1 MQDNMQ
7 IEVFIDLHEYLLLL
21 GQWNGGGY
29 LFSINRQDAFAGVWL
44 IKHLKKFEEVE

>member
-1 MQDNMQ
+1 MQ
-7 IEVFIDLHEYLLLL
+7 IEVFGDLSEYLVFL

-29 LFSINRQDAFAGVWL
+29 LFSLNRQDAFAGFWL